1 MYGTEM
7 SFDDFIKEYKDINN
21 NGGSVEVIDITT
33 DEVIE
38 LSESEFNNIIQEEKE
53 I

>member
-1 MYGTEM
+1 M
-7 SFDDFIKEYKDINN
+7 SFDDFIKEYKDKNN
-21 NGGSVEVIDITT
+21 NSGSVEVIDITT